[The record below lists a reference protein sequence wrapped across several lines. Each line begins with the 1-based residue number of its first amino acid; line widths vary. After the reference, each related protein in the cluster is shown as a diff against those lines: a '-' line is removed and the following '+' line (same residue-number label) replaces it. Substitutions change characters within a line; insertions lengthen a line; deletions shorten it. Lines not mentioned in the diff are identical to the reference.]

1 MEDVSLLS
9 LAGRLVF
16 SLAVVLVL
24 MALLARVLRNR
35 TMPGLGRPS
44 VRRDLLQI
52 VARQSLSRS
61 ASVAVVQAGERA
73 LVLGITE
80 TGINVLAE
88 LDPEALRPDEPDETQ
103 GPLAMNPSWRGFV
116 DVLRERSVRRS

>member
-16 SLAVVLVL
+16 SLAVVLIL
-24 MALLARVLRNR
+24 MALLAKVLRNR

-80 TGINVLAE
+80 TGVNLLAE
-88 LDPEALRPDEPDETQ
+88 LDPEALQPDEPDDTE

-116 DVLRERSVRRS
+116 DVLRERSVRRT